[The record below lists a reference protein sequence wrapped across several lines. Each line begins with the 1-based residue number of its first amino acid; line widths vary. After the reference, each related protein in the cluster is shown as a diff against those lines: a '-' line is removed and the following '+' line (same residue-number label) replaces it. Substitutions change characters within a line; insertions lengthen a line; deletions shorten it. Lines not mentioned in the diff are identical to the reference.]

1 MSEIRLTYSG
11 LIGLI
16 VRFSSLVTG
25 LIFSVLVTRNLLI
38 EEFGLYSLIGSLV
51 AYAMFGHII
60 SSYWISR
67 HIARGEDAG
76 KTSLVTSGIFS
87 SLGMI
92 AYLAVAIFAA
102 PSTKTDLSIFL
113 LGSLIIPLTYV
124 SNTLDNI
131 NQGFRPQATSYSLV
145 SFELAKVPLGFLL
158 LQSINMGIEGAILA
172 TIFALGVKCM
182 VGAYFAYSKLCS
194 KFNLFYIKK
203 WLKLS
208 WLSLYDSIA
217 SNIYVLDTLI
227 VSLILS
233 SAEPLAYFAAAMTV
247 STIAAHSAVLTS
259 ALGPKLISD
268 ANIEHIKT
276 VLRLFSLI
284 GIPIFAAVIIFAKPI
299 LFLLNPA
306 YSVAVTAVYLM
317 ASRAFIYS
325 LYTLFAG
332 VLSGIERVDTNSEAK
347 FTHYR
352 KSNLF
357 YLGTLHYIRV
367 GVYIGSLL
375 VLIFT
380 AKIQF
385 WQTIDIVIAWS
396 AASLLGEILITVLAV
411 NKVKKIGFLSF
422 EFKFIIKYSLVALI
436 VAIISLLMIDRLVV
450 FERDLMIFLP
460 GLFASLAFGGV
471 LYFGILYFF
480 DDYAKRLFKAILSR

>member
-1 MSEIRLTYSG
+1 
-11 LIGLI
+11 
-16 VRFSSLVTG
+16 VTG

-60 SSYWISR
+60 LSYWTSR

-87 SLGMI
+87 GLGTIM
-92 AYLAVAIFAA
+92 YLAVAIFVA
-102 PSTKTDLSIFL
+102 SNTKTDFSILL

-158 LQSINMGIEGAILA
+158 LQSINMGIEGAMLA
-172 TIFALGVKCM
+172 TIFALGVKCI
-182 VGAYFAYSKLCS
+182 VGIYFAYPKLSS
-194 KFNLFYIKK
+194 KFNPAYIKK

-208 WLSLYDSIA
+208 WLSLYDGVS

-233 SAEPLAYFAAAMTV
+233 STEPLAYFAAAMTV
-247 STIAAHSAVLTS
+247 STIAAHSTVLS
-259 ALGPKLISD
+259 FALAPKLISD
-268 ANIEHIKT
+268 ANIEHVKT

-284 GIPIFAAVIIFAKPI
+284 GIPIFVAVIIFAKPI

-306 YSVAVTAVYLM
+306 YSVAVIAVYLM

-325 LYTLFAG
+325 IYTLFAG
-332 VLSGIERVDTNSEAK
+332 VLGGMERVDTINEAK

-357 YLGTLHYIRV
+357 YLSTLHYIRA

-375 VLIFT
+375 VLTFI

-385 WQTIDIVIAWS
+385 WQTIDIVIAWG
-396 AASLLGEILITVLAV
+396 AASLLGEILIVIPV
-411 NKVKKIGFLSF
+411 INKVKKIGFLSF
-422 EFKFIIKYSLVALI
+422 EFKFIIKYSLIALI
-436 VAIISLLMIDRLVV
+436 VAIMSLLMIDRLVV
-450 FERDLMIFLP
+450 FERNLATFLP
-460 GLFASLAFGGV
+460 GLFTSLAFGVV
-471 LYFGILYFF
+471 LYFGILYFL
-480 DDYAKRLFKAILSR
+480 DDYTKRLFKAILHR